1 MTKKLILATAVLCAG
16 CGVEPITEG
25 EAVGVLA
32 ELMRLLDE
40 VPSLNEGDTE
50 SVSCPSGG
58 SATVELLSTVEDFE
72 GDTVEFESVWSI
84 RPAACAVT
92 SAGTP
97 FTVDGDPD
105 LQVHWEIWAVSP
117 FDDDDYNFEYRLDG
131 GFIWD
136 RDSEGGS
143 RCEVSLVS
151 EDAVLNPYGSLDG
164 AVTGS
169 LCGMDVTFG
178 LHRLFPQDE
187 PEVR

>member
-1 MTKKLILATAVLCAG
+1 MRKLVLATAVLCAG
-16 CGVEPITEG
+16 CGVDPITEE
-25 EAVGVLA
+25 EAVGVLTA
-32 ELMRLLDE
+32 LTRLADE
-40 VPSLNEGDTE
+40 SSVSNEGDTE

-58 SATVELLSTVEDFE
+58 SATVEILGRVEDLE
-72 GDTVEFESVWSI
+72 GDTIEFESELSI

-97 FTVDGDPD
+97 FAVDGDPD
-105 LQVHWEIWAVSP
+105 LRVHAEGWAVSP
-117 FDDDDYNFEYRLDG
+117 FDLDDYKFEYRLDG

-151 EDAVLNPYGSLDG
+151 EDAVLSPGLTLDG

-169 LCGMDVTFG
+169 LCGLDVTFD
-178 LHRLFPQDE
+178 LHRLFPQL
-187 PEVR
+187 